1 MKRRLKKFKDY
12 YIGIEYWKPYYK
24 KWWWWKEKKSKLWFP
39 CEYELREIWNMAIQD
54 IRRRDSKVE
63 HIIVDDVFDVF
74 FVDGDI
80 ITL

>member
-1 MKRRLKKFKDY
+1 
-12 YIGIEYWKPYYK
+12 
-24 KWWWWKEKKSKLWFP
+24 
-39 CEYELREIWNMAIQD
+39 MAIQD